1 MAKRNGPAA
10 SLNQFGTGAG
20 LVLGILCGATTLATY
35 LAKPDGWQYA
45 VAVLVIVSVA
55 FLAWATFAT
64 RTTKRAEKA
73 DAEERARD
81 PEMVRCGGEDAGNPF
96 FCGKMVP
103 EWFARDMSGAIA
115 DAEDDDGPPRCFRCL
130 TAGEM
135 RYPGKRE
142 TEAEYREHMAARER
156 EHAAAIQE
164 YESLAADFARPADG
178 QSGAR
183 VDVGKL
189 RVDTQGE
196 SAAETARTAE
206 EEAAPDVPLDRKAT
220 RE

>member
-1 MAKRNGPAA
+1 MAKPFGLAA
-10 SLNQFGTGAG
+10 SLNQFGTGVG
-20 LVLGILCGATTLATY
+20 LVLGILCGATTLAAY

-45 VAVLVIVSVA
+45 VAVLVIVSVT
-55 FLAWATFAT
+55 FLAWAAFAT
-64 RTTKRAEKA
+64 RATKRAEKA
-73 DAEERARD
+73 EAEERERTEKAEAEERERS
-81 PEMVRCGGEDAGNPF
+81 PEMVRCGGEDADNPF

-135 RYPGKRE
+135 RYPEKRE
-142 TEAEYREHMAARER
+142 TEAEYREHMASRER

-164 YESLAADFARPADG
+164 YENLAADFAMPADG
-178 QSGAR
+178 QSGAC
-183 VDVGKL
+183 
-189 RVDTQGE
+189 
-196 SAAETARTAE
+196 
-206 EEAAPDVPLDRKAT
+206 EEATPDAPAGRKAT